1 VDKAC
6 IERIRGF
13 QNPPALIGQIMEM
26 IMTLIGKKKFP
37 DQNQSV
43 QKSESTTT
51 VSKDL
56 LKEIEKST
64 DSQKTVKPKPSK
76 TLLLLFSIT
85 RQFQLL
91 FEFNFFKRIGEK
103 Y

>member
-1 VDKAC
+1 MKLLFNKFKQVDFWKNKVDKAC

-26 IMTLIGKKKFP
+26 IMTLVGKKKFP

-56 LKEIEKST
+56 LKELEKST

-76 TLLLLFSIT
+76 ALLLF
-85 RQFQLL
+85 FQL
-91 FEFNFFKRIGEK
+91 
-103 Y
+103 